1 MQAQTTGRN
10 SQDRLNRIIL
20 GIVAGLG
27 LVVAGIFG
35 IQALTDGQ
43 PAGESAELR
52 EVNPLTVTGLD
63 TTTLNLDRDGADV
76 ELVPAA
82 RPARSVDTTTLFLNR
97 DGADI
102 PAGSWWGDS
111 GYEGRAN
118 EAVAGSERGPDT
130 TTLNL
135 DRDGAD
141 VVAD

>member
-10 SQDRLNRIIL
+10 REYRLNRIIL

-52 EVNPLTVTGLD
+52 EASPLTVAGPD

-76 ELVPAA
+76 ELPPVAQPAGG
-82 RPARSVDTTTLFLNR
+82 VGVTTLYLDR

-102 PAGSWWGDS
+102 PESNWWSGSVYAGGV
-111 GYEGRAN
+111 N
-118 EAVAGSERGPDT
+118 EAAPGSDRGPDT
-130 TTLNL
+130 TMLNL

-141 VVAD
+141 VAAD